1 MIKRDERGQ
10 KMSKQASMKSEL
22 FRRKERIRTS
32 KKEDPVEPN
41 KEKLLKISVGIDDL

>member
-1 MIKRDERGQ
+1 
-10 KMSKQASMKSEL
+10 MSEQASMKSEL

-32 KKEDPVEPN
+32 KKKNLEEPN